1 MRTKL
6 EAEPVCSSSR
16 QRGEQIQRD
25 VLGSSQSLRAGIHRQ
40 VSLLPPEYPHGAAML
55 LLLLC
60 QRVHVPALGRRL
72 WQGHRS
78 PSVPELRE
86 FIVRN
91 TEAVSGSLSPEI
103 SLRLLTP
110 RCPFWRQAARLW
122 PFGDP
127 YWAIYWPGGQALS
140 RYILDNPAV
149 TRGKKVLD
157 LGSGCGASA
166 IAAFM
171 SGATDV
177 LANDIDPL
185 AAIAIGI
192 NCELNKIP
200 PLRVTTENLI
210 GKIEEK
216 YDVILLGDMFYDEE
230 LATDLH
236 IWLTKYKRLHGPEIL
251 IGDPGRAEFT
261 KYIGQN
267 WLQKVSEYELPT
279 STKEEN
285 YGLTSSS
292 IWRFL

>member
-1 MRTKL
+1 M
-6 EAEPVCSSSR
+6 
-16 QRGEQIQRD
+16 
-25 VLGSSQSLRAGIHRQ
+25 
-40 VSLLPPEYPHGAAML
+40 LPSIGRCL
-55 LLLLC
+55 S
-60 QRVHVPALGRRL
+60 RRL
-72 WQGHRS
+72 RT
-78 PSVPELRE
+78 PPAPELRA

-91 TEAVSGSLSPEI
+91 TEPVSEHLSPEI

-110 RCPFWRQAARLW
+110 RCPFWGRAAQPW

-149 TRGKKVLD
+149 TTAKRVLD

-166 IAAFM
+166 IAAVM

-185 AAIAIGI
+185 AAVAIGI

-200 PLRVTTENLI
+200 PLRVATENLI
-210 GKIEEK
+210 GKMEEK
-216 YDVILLGDMFYDEE
+216 WDVILLGDMFYDEE
-230 LATDLH
+230 IATDLH
-236 IWLTKYKRLHGPEIL
+236 NWLTKYKRFHGPEIL

-261 KYIGQN
+261 KYLGQD
-267 WLQKVSEYELPT
+267 WLKKVTEYELPA

-292 IWRFL
+292 VWRFL

>member
-1 MRTKL
+1 
-6 EAEPVCSSSR
+6 
-16 QRGEQIQRD
+16 
-25 VLGSSQSLRAGIHRQ
+25 
-40 VSLLPPEYPHGAAML
+40 ML
-55 LLLLC
+55 LC
-60 QRVHVPALGRRL
+60 KRVPALGRRL
-72 WQGHRS
+72 WQGHRA

-103 SLRLLTP
+103 TLRLLTP
-110 RCPFWRQAARLW
+110 RCPFWSQAARLW

-127 YWAIYWPGGQALS
+127 YWAIYWPGGQAPS

-200 PLRVTTENLI
+200 PLRVATENLI

-216 YDVILLGDMFYDEE
+216 WNVILLGDMFYDEE
-230 LATDLH
+230 LATDLLT
-236 IWLTKYKRLHGPEIL
+236 WLTKYKKLHGPEIL

-261 KYIGQN
+261 KYVGQN